1 MDKTTEGLVMEGLK
15 LIEKGIVDSIP
26 TVNKN
31 ENLHLLEDFKA
42 VVKNL
47 TEHALTVLNKIG
59 VNEMRKS
66 EPDTDLIEDYY
77 LLFHYLDFLKR
88 FVSSKS

>member
-1 MDKTTEGLVMEGLK
+1 MEGLK
-15 LIEKGIVDSIP
+15 LIEKRTVESIP
-26 TVNKN
+26 TVHKN
-31 ENLHLLEDFKA
+31 ESPHLLEDFKA

-47 TEHALTVLNKIG
+47 TENALNVLNKIG
-59 VNEMRKS
+59 INEMRKNKPNA
-66 EPDTDLIEDYY
+66 ELIEDYY

>member
-1 MDKTTEGLVMEGLK
+1 MEGLK
-15 LIEKGIVDSIP
+15 LIEKGTVDSIP
-26 TVNKN
+26 KANKN

-47 TEHALTVLNKIG
+47 TENALNVLNKMG
-59 VNEMRKS
+59 ANEMSKS
-66 EPDTDLIEDYY
+66 EPNAELIEDYY